1 MSKEVKENSKRMAQ
15 ELADFYAARPKLVE
29 ADKINREESRKRLA
43 KAKANLPSWMK
54 NTFYGK
60 QVQAEESLSRQPSEP
75 LSRQPSAP
83 LSRQPSEPLSRQ
95 QSQQLFHSDYPSFID
110 KTFDSSVWGDE
121 QPQPQPQPKPQ
132 WAQPQAQPQAQS
144 LRAQPQ
150 AQSLRA
156 QPKAQSL
163 RAQALSAQGMT
174 ERFNQLQK
182 QRQ

>member
-1 MSKEVKENSKRMAQ
+1 MSKEVKANSKRMAQ

-121 QPQPQPQPKPQ
+121 QPQPQ
-132 WAQPQAQPQAQS
+132 AQPQAQS

-156 QPKAQSL
+156 QPKAQSF